1 MTIAEKIFGLWGAEP
16 TAIALVPATRFKYAG
31 IYQNITG
38 PYVIFQPVSQQ
49 RSRTHA
55 EGASGHIDYG
65 TWQFSIFTSGAQ
77 AQTAADAIRD
87 KLIQVLDGN
96 KGGFNFHFSQSRF
109 VDETPDISLV
119 LNAVDFF
126 VTSA

>member
-1 MTIAEKIFGLWGAEP
+1 MTIAEKIFALWSGDP
-16 TAIALVPATRFKYAG
+16 TAIALVPGTRFKYAG
-31 IYQNITG
+31 LYQNITG
-38 PYVIFQPVSQQ
+38 PYVIFQPISQQ
-49 RSRTHA
+49 RARTHA
-55 EGASGHIDYG
+55 EGVTDHLDYG
-65 TWQFSIFTSGAQ
+65 LWQFSVFTSGAQ

-96 KGGFNFHFSQSRF
+96 KDGFNFHFTQSRF
-109 VDETPDISLV
+109 VDEQPEKALV